1 MYCKQLLTIHKEEL
15 IVDTGDLKAKWNKV
29 RGNVQRQWGKLTND
43 DMDIIDGDTN
53 ILVGKLQERYD
64 INEEEARKRVEEF
77 KL

>member
-1 MYCKQLLTIHKEEL
+1 MDKSE
-15 IVDTGDLKAKWNKV
+15 LKAKWNKI
-29 RGNVQRQWGKLTND
+29 RGNVQRQWGKLTDD

-64 INEEEARKRVEEF
+64 ISEEEARKHVESF